1 MEEAHVILRHLTQN
15 VDYLKKVIPHIRQ
28 EFFRNAAEVAIFKIV
43 NDYYTQYGSTVTPE
57 ILKVGIERSTLSQ
70 ADYTHAVELLGQMEA
85 HYKSPDL
92 AWLLEVTEEFCIQ
105 QSVVNAITTA
115 VEIIDGKGEQ
125 ARSALP
131 DLMKAALD
139 IRFDTE
145 VGHDYIGNV
154 VERYVKLRE
163 QTERLPFDIT
173 NLNKIYGGGLPRKTL
188 SLFVGGTGSGKSL
201 VKSHCAAQFYMK
213 GLNVLYVTLELAE
226 ERIGERFD
234 ANLFDMNIGDI
245 YGLPLD
251 EYKRK
256 LVEVGNAAGK
266 GRIFIK
272 EFPPASTTVAHVRA
286 LLDELKTKKD
296 FTPDVL
302 VVDYINLMSS
312 TRYKSGANVNSYT
325 VLKAVAEELR
335 AIAVERD
342 IAVISSTQT
351 TRDGNGA
358 SDLSLTN
365 ISESMGLGHTAD
377 VIIGIVRNEELD
389 AEGKIILKCLK
400 TRFSDKTNFRF
411 MVNVVFGKMKL
422 FNIEDANM
430 PYVHQTAYSN
440 PTGSPTVKPTTRRD
454 VSKISG

>member
-15 VDYLKKVIPHIRQ
+15 VDYLRKVIPHIKR
-28 EFFRNAAEVAIFKIV
+28 EFFRSNAESAIFKIID
-43 NDYYTQYGSTVTPE
+43 DYYTQYGSVVSTE
-57 ILKVGIERSTLSQ
+57 ILKVGIERSALSQ
-70 ADYTHAVELLGQMEA
+70 MDYTHASELLVQMGTQ
-85 HYKSPDL
+85 YKSPDL

-115 VEIIDGKGEQ
+115 VEIIDGRGEQ
-125 ARSALP
+125 TRASLP
-131 DLMKAALD
+131 ELMKTALD

-154 VERYVKLRE
+154 VDRYLKLRE
-163 QTERLPFDIT
+163 QTERLPFDIF

-201 VKSHCAAQFYMK
+201 VKSHCAAQFYLR

-234 ANLFDMNIGDI
+234 ANLFDMNIGEI
-245 YGLPLD
+245 YNLPLD
-251 EYKRK
+251 DYKRR
-256 LVEVGNAAGK
+256 LTEVANVAGK

-272 EFPPASTTVAHVRA
+272 EFPPASTTASHIRA
-286 LLDELKTKKD
+286 LLDELRTKKD

-312 TRYKSGANVNSYT
+312 TRYKSGSNVNSYT
-325 VLKAVAEELR
+325 ILKAVAEELR

-377 VIIGIVRNEELD
+377 VIIGIIRNEELD

-422 FNIEDANM
+422 FNIDDANM
-430 PYVHQTAYSN
+430 PYVHQTGYS
-440 PTGSPTVKPTTRRD
+440 PPPTVQPTTRRD
-454 VSKISG
+454 VSKLSG